1 MFSLQPNIIEPAFSL
16 WAHKARLTLSSCIVA
31 GLAIFYLH
39 RHRWNVIVAKT
50 VPDVWRYGN
59 TMKNFVTLAC
69 WNLQI
74 IGWLGCIH
82 RVNRVNSRNGS
93 AMMTALWILSWLLL
107 WLLLLDIRIHGDLC
121 VEPYDS
127 SFHLWI
133 ILYKSW
139 LDLWVEKIKS
149 EQLFQK
155 AITAELRGQSLK
167 LYKKSSRLELR
178 KHFSAKELLIT
189 VISHRMT

>member
-1 MFSLQPNIIEPAFSL
+1 MIISGNGGYGLLAAYIGGPA
-16 WAHKARLTLSSCIVA
+16 AQA
-31 GLAIFYLH
+31 
-39 RHRWNVIVAKT
+39 
-50 VPDVWRYGN
+50 D
-59 TMKNFVTLAC
+59 
-69 WNLQI
+69 
-74 IGWLGCIH
+74 WLGLKVGGHLAPCCIH